1 MARPFLLVAAA
12 WLLLVPSSFGRG
24 LRASSDPMSVQEPKR
39 HDIPHLRQGPRPKNC
54 QNSQCFNYDLFDC
67 FHRTSAECNKDN
79 YNIANPGEFPQFK
92 SPAPTVTPPT
102 KRPTVTKP
110 VVLERSNHPI
120 IVSLGR
126 LPSGWQKA
134 HPALMDQVK
143 TSVRL
148 FALQSL
154 MNCKAEWDVPAEITG
169 VTIVPGRIPGRLDS
183 VLFSVQIS
191 AEIRGFADVIQD
203 YVETCMEMG
212 RGSLIQRLK
221 ALDPNVFANLSII
234 TGSFDPLDVNNNP
247 TLRPTD
253 SVQQIEV
260 AETIPPSPVVVA
272 VEAIPSVPALPAP
285 QFDEGKER
293 DEGVEGDVGEDEGD
307 NEGDGGSSILSE
319 KMWLIALAAS
329 SILLVFP
336 CVMISRRAKKKRE
349 AAKVEA
355 KKMAMMMN
363 QFKST
368 GAPGGASGGS
378 PDPLTQNVLDSLFG
392 MSGNTASTG
401 ISSASRPTP
410 EPSASAGAIAAL
422 DSLIAVS
429 AASKPSKPYAPAPK
443 PPLAS
448 APKNQLNQGYVP
460 TRRNPNLNPRASNS
474 RPVKANKRKN
484 EAGGKKKPTR
494 ARAAGQSAS
503 NLKATSS
510 SKEIVPYRTNK
521 SQQRSSKEIVP
532 YHPNSHQQ
540 NSKEI
545 VPYSPNPQRQS
556 QQRHAAYSSG
566 RAPGAR
572 RERKPRRYTHPDANL
587 SRSIPRREEQN
598 RPTRSANCGMNNSGF
613 NPKSMPR
620 IDEDNRRMRSLNYSR
635 STSKIV
641 EQRRSRKDP

>member
-12 WLLLVPSSFGRG
+12 WLLLVPSSFSRG
-24 LRASSDPMSVQEPKR
+24 LRVSSDPTSVQEPKR

-154 MNCKAEWDVPAEITG
+154 MNCKAGWDVPAEITG

-191 AEIRGFADVIQD
+191 AEIRGFADVIQG

-260 AETIPPSPVVVA
+260 AETFPPSPVVVA
-272 VEAIPSVPALPAP
+272 AIPSIPSVPAIPAP
-285 QFDEGKER
+285 QFGEGKER
-293 DEGVEGDVGEDEGD
+293 DEGVEGGEGDDEGEDEG
-307 NEGDGGSSILSE
+307 EGGGSLLAE
-319 KMWLIALAAS
+319 NMWLIGLAAS

-355 KKMAMMMN
+355 KKTAMMMN
-363 QFKST
+363 QLKSA

-401 ISSASRPTP
+401 VSSASRPTP

-460 TRRNPNLNPRASNS
+460 TRRNPNPRASNS

-484 EAGGKKKPTR
+484 EAVGKKKPTR
-494 ARAAGQSAS
+494 AELIAAQEEMWAKRAAAGQSAS
-503 NLKATSS
+503 KLKATPKLQRSKSASKLKATPKLQRSKEIVRSKSQRRSSKEIVPFQPNSHQQS
-510 SKEIVPYRTNK
+510 SKEIVPYRP
-521 SQQRSSKEIVP
+521 SPQQQR
-532 YHPNSHQQ
+532 
-540 NSKEI
+540 
-545 VPYSPNPQRQS
+545 
-556 QQRHAAYSSG
+556 QQRHHAA
-566 RAPGAR
+566 P
-572 RERKPRRYTHPDANL
+572 H
-587 SRSIPRREEQN
+587 
-598 RPTRSANCGMNNSGF
+598 
-613 NPKSMPR
+613 
-620 IDEDNRRMRSLNYSR
+620 
-635 STSKIV
+635 
-641 EQRRSRKDP
+641 